1 MPLRVLIVAPE
12 VPSLSASLSA
22 DEIDAIAPNH
32 TTDVIPGTVTQARIM
47 SRTSNQHYDVI
58 HFVAHGSQ
66 DGVALS
72 DGLMKPEDILQ
83 LARHTRARL
92 VFFNACLSTVPGQLL
107 VDTGVPAAIVH
118 NTEVLDGNALRLAG
132 YFYAELAANGG
143 DLRAAY
149 YVANRR
155 DGSLSWLSNGNYQ
168 EQSTKAILA
177 EIETLK
183 AGSAT
188 LEAHHARLVQWLFW
202 LAVTVSADVALSLLA
217 SSWWILS
224 R

>member
-1 MPLRVLIVAPE
+1 MALRVLIVAPE
-12 VPSLSASLSA
+12 VPSLNALLTA
-22 DEIDAIAPNH
+22 DEIDAIAPSH
-32 TTDVIPGTVTQARIM
+32 TTDVITGTVTQARIM
-47 SRTSNQHYDVI
+47 LRASNQHYDII
-58 HFVAHGSQ
+58 HFVAHGGQ
-66 DGVALS
+66 EGVALS

-107 VDTGVPAAIVH
+107 IDTGVPAAVVH
-118 NTEVLDGNALRLAG
+118 NTEVLDRNALRLAG
-132 YFYAELAANGG
+132 YFYAELGANGG

-149 YVANRR
+149 HVANPR

-168 EQSTKAILA
+168 EQSTKVILA

-183 AGSAT
+183 TSAQ
-188 LEAHHARLVQWLFW
+188 ARDAYQARLGLWLFW
-202 LAVTVSADVALSLLA
+202 LAVTVGVDVAVSLLA
-217 SSWWILS
+217 TLWFVA